1 MEGEYKVMWLEDK
14 MAQALLG
21 KSIGDEVTFESRL
34 RAGEMSSCVITE
46 IEE

>member
-21 KSIGDEVTFESRL
+21 RSIGDEITFEL
-34 RAGEMSSCVITE
+34 RAGEMSSCVVTE